1 MRYVEGRFDQFVDQ
15 RKKLSGY
22 ERFELRHEFRQRGVE
37 MLRGAWGQMRSQV
50 QHTDDEDRYGTGLD
64 QGLPYKTGYDQM
76 RDDDLPERQKPTKT
90 PLIMFI
96 VMIIA
101 VIGSS
106 IFFNF
111 AVTMAVFFGFFAVF
125 GFYAAYKNNGRS
137 YSHYEGAT
145 STGSRKNGLILGF
158 FGLAGMIPLL
168 FSGKFGISGA
178 LILMMI
184 AMFTAVGILLIVGFF
199 SSLTLK
205 QRKYTEEVCAN
216 AVAYVRTLGSSHN
229 HSSASHHGNSGNVS
243 IRTSPLFEYTYQ
255 GRTYQA
261 LYDRPID
268 GSNADIDL
276 GPATIYIDPEHPEDV
291 YHSSVK
297 VGAKGI
303 FSALI
308 CFAVAALMVVVFI
321 NNNAKPSPSEE
332 IRKSLNARNIF
343 TLVFGSDEERE
354 AIAES
359 IGENL
364 VSSFGYEIPEEITDD
379 LVDHYVG
386 SFVGYENE
394 EWYYE
399 SVHVRNVY
407 SYDNGCSIE
416 FDDPAFPQVSDNHD
430 VSYWH
435 DELLVFYVLDENEG
449 SDGQIHISK
458 LPLLYRN
465 ADEHTYVGTHGA
477 YEG

>member
-1 MRYVEGRFDQFVDQ
+1 MGAQKGVDKMRYVEGRFDQFVDQ

-64 QGLPYKTGYDQM
+64 QGLPYKTGYVQM

-291 YHSSVK
+291 YQETSSLSCSARTRSVRPLPRASARTLSAHSATRSPRRSQTTWWT
-297 VGAKGI
+297 I
-303 FSALI
+303 TS
-308 CFAVAALMVVVFI
+308 AALSDMRTRSGTTSLSMSVMSTRTTTAAASSSMIQHFLRSATITMFPTGTMNCSYSMSSTKMRAQTVRSISASCRYCTVTPT
-321 NNNAKPSPSEE
+321 NTLTSELTGHM
-332 IRKSLNARNIF
+332 K
-343 TLVFGSDEERE
+343 D
-354 AIAES
+354 
-359 IGENL
+359 
-364 VSSFGYEIPEEITDD
+364 
-379 LVDHYVG
+379 
-386 SFVGYENE
+386 
-394 EWYYE
+394 
-399 SVHVRNVY
+399 
-407 SYDNGCSIE
+407 
-416 FDDPAFPQVSDNHD
+416 
-430 VSYWH
+430 
-435 DELLVFYVLDENEG
+435 
-449 SDGQIHISK
+449 K
-458 LPLLYRN
+458 
-465 ADEHTYVGTHGA
+465 
-477 YEG
+477 